1 MEGRAQTLDYVRT
14 PHRFTLVLPDPTIIG
29 QRRAAQRM
37 MGAAVQRLASAELS
51 VVGATGEAAEVKAAL
66 KAEMEKMARA

>member
-14 PHRFTLVLPDPTIIG
+14 RHRFTLVLPDPTIIG

-37 MGAAVQRLASAELS
+37 MAAALQRLASAELT
-51 VVGATGEAAEVKAAL
+51 VVGATGEAAEVRAAL
-66 KAEMEKMARA
+66 QAALGEMARG

>member
-14 PHRFTLVLPDPTIIG
+14 PHRFTLVLPDPSIIG

-37 MGAAVQRLASAELS
+37 MAAALTRLEGTDLNALGSAE
-51 VVGATGEAAEVKAAL
+51 EAAEVKAAL
-66 KAEMEKMARA
+66 KVELDKMAAA